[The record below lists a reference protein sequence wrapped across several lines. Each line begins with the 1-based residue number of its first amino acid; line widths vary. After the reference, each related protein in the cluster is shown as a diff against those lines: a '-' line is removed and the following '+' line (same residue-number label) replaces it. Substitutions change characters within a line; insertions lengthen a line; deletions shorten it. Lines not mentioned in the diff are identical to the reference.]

1 MARDYVCLYHSY
13 LDAITELGD
22 AEKGRL
28 FTAALVYSA
37 TGETMELCGN
47 ERYVFPMIRGQIDRD
62 KASYQ
67 RKCET
72 NRSNVSARYD
82 GIRTPTTVNER
93 IRIAQGKGKGEC
105 KDKGKGEGDIG
116 VQSTPK
122 RENARFIPP
131 TLEECIAY
139 FAEKGSTDVEA
150 RKFFLFYEGKG
161 WKVGRNPMQKWRS
174 SASGWILRNST
185 GDMPRGSAPRQGS
198 GDQMMR
204 YSAEERRA
212 TYSAAQLDLDAEV

>member
-47 ERYVFPMIRGQIDRD
+47 ERYVFPMLRGQIDRD

-82 GIRTPTTVNER
+82 GIRTSTTVDDR

-105 KDKGKGEGDIG
+105 KGKGKGEGSNG
-116 VQSTPK
+116 VQSTPR

-131 TLEECIAY
+131 TLEECVAF
-139 FAEKGSTDVEA
+139 FAEKGSTAVEA
-150 RKFFLFYEGKG
+150 EKFFLFYDGKG
-161 WKVGRNPMQKWRS
+161 WKVGREPMKKWRS
-174 SASGWILRNST
+174 AASGWILRNANSAQTRRPAPAT
-185 GDMPRGSAPRQGS
+185 GGNVFFDMLR
-198 GDQMMR
+198 
-204 YSAEERRA
+204 EEGG
-212 TYSAAQLDLDAEV
+212 YDAAGYTDADGYA